1 MKKLWCSFVILLAI
15 SSCIFATW
23 EKGYYVDDF
32 GDSTGE
38 EFCYY
43 IAHGT
48 FSNSATRNSSS
59 PVRISLNSY
68 GINQSQARIVFEP
81 HDYDWNNPVNDYYD
95 DSIATIKFKDE
106 KGTVTKITSS
116 NSEYGHNWNIIT
128 GIDAIKIC
136 DLFLNN
142 KAVKCSIKI
151 ERNSYNFT
159 IDCSDFKESFKSTF
173 SSISNDL
180 EFEKWS
186 VSYSDS
192 KYSSYKFSIA
202 EYYTKSKYKDMNT
215 IVDLTVMGYES
226 DPTDYPALNLS
237 FFFKDKNT
245 GLYFSHSD
253 VDNIEFVKTVFSVGK
268 KQMVKE
274 QIIPTPYLHFSIQ
287 EDKYGIYLNAK
298 DFYSILKNGQII
310 VITCHTEDG
319 EEISFSLSTKDL
331 LKYTTYP
338 Y

>member
-1 MKKLWCSFVILLAI
+1 MHFCNL
-15 SSCIFATW
+15 

-81 HDYDWNNPVNDYYD
+81 HDYDWDNPVNDYYNN
-95 DSIATIKFKDE
+95 SIAWIKFKDE
-106 KGTVTKITSS
+106 KGDVTTITKS
-116 NSEYGHNWNIIT
+116 NSKYGHNWNIIT

-142 KAVKCSIKI
+142 KTVKCSIKI
-151 ERNSYNFT
+151 ERSSYNFT
-159 IDCSDFKESFKSTF
+159 IDCSNFREVFRSIF

-192 KYSSYKFSIA
+192 KDSSYKFSIA
-202 EYYTKSKYKDMNT
+202 EYYTKSKYKDMDT
-215 IVDLTVMGYES
+215 IVDITIIGHES
-226 DPTDYPALNLS
+226 DPTDYPLLELS

-253 VDNIEFVKTVFSVGK
+253 VDNIEFVKTVFLVGK
-268 KQMVKE
+268 KQMVKK
-274 QIIPTPYLHFSIQ
+274 QIILTPYLYFFIK
-287 EDKYGIYLNAK
+287 EDKYDIYLNAK
-298 DFYSILKNGQII
+298 EFYSILKNGQII

-319 EEISFSLSTKDL
+319 EEISFSLPTKEL